1 MTLVAPLWLLLALPL
16 GLALWQWRPASP
28 LVLLLRALSVLLVL
42 LALAGLALQLPSRHG
57 VVVVVC
63 DRSASMPD
71 KSDDLHRQAIN
82 LIRDKMSADDELRLV
97 TFGRDVV
104 LEPLERGVPF
114 NGFQQSVQP
123 DASSLGEAIETALG
137 LIPPGSPG
145 RLVVLSDGRWTGQD
159 PTTQVGKALARNIAI
174 DFRAIERLTAGD
186 LAIARIDAP
195 SQVATG
201 EAFLLTAWV
210 QAPEAGSV
218 KYKLRRGDE
227 VLASGQRE
235 VGSGLNLFRFRD
247 RAVQPGNQAYTLEI
261 EGSARDPVPENNQAK
276 LLVGIS
282 GPKPLLHL
290 APQAN
295 SGLNRLLRAGGLD
308 VRQVDPGA
316 MRWRLEDLD
325 RYSGLILE
333 NVPAEKIGEAGL
345 QTIAGW
351 VKETGAGLMMTGGQ
365 RSYGT
370 GGYYKSPLEAIL
382 PVSMELRNEHRK
394 LSLAI
399 VVALDRS
406 GSMAAPAGAGRTKMD
421 LANLGTVSVLDLLGP
436 MDEFAC
442 FAVDTTP
449 HLVAP
454 LGNAE
459 ANRAKYRAD
468 ILRIQSMGG
477 GIYVDKA
484 LKAGLD
490 TLQRAK
496 AGTKHMIL
504 FSDAADSEQPG
515 DYKRLLEL
523 AEKAGITVSV
533 IGLGSD
539 RDKDGDLLKDI
550 AKRGRGRIFFTERAE
565 ELPRLFAQDTFV
577 VARNT
582 FIDEKTPIHH
592 LPSLRTLT
600 DADFPSPKGLSVGG
614 YNLCY
619 LRPEATLASVTLDEY
634 KAPLV
639 ASWRAGAGRV
649 LCYTGEA
656 DGKFLGEMGKWDR
669 VGDFFTSLARWTAG
683 PANPLRDGMMLTQEV
698 REGLA
703 RLQLHLDPDRLQGA
717 PFQRL
722 PIVRILRSSLGQVPH
737 ARQDT
742 LRWTGADTLSL
753 EVPLGAGETVVCTV
767 EIENEA
773 PVSLP
778 PLCLPYS
785 PEFKPSQRESG
796 QLSLERLARA
806 TGGIERLA
814 LGEVW
819 RDLPRQVQ
827 QVPLARWLL
836 LAAVALWLLEVLE
849 RRTSVLANWLR
860 RQSATLSN
868 AANSEARVGD
878 RTERAASARRAK
890 TLSGPSPMPIRPEP
904 VEAEKSATSAAVP
917 SVTEEKGSVLAALR
931 QARRRLDQREGS

>member
-1 MTLVAPLWLLLALPL
+1 
-16 GLALWQWRPASP
+16 
-28 LVLLLRALSVLLVL
+28 
-42 LALAGLALQLPSRHG
+42 
-57 VVVVVC
+57 
-63 DRSASMPD
+63 
-71 KSDDLHRQAIN
+71 
-82 LIRDKMSADDELRLV
+82 
-97 TFGRDVV
+97 
-104 LEPLERGVPF
+104 
-114 NGFQQSVQP
+114 GFQQTVLA

-145 RLVVLSDGRWTGQD
+145 RIVVLSDGRWTGID
-159 PTTQVGKALARNIAI
+159 PATQVANALARNIAI
-174 DFRAIERLTAGD
+174 DFRAIERVAAGD

-195 SQVATG
+195 SLVSTG
-201 EAFLLTAWV
+201 EAFVITAWV

-218 KYKLRRGDE
+218 KYKFRRGQE

-235 VGSGLNLFRFRD
+235 VVSGLNRFSFRD
-247 RAVQPGNQAYTLEI
+247 RAGQPGNQAYRLEV
-261 EGSARDPVPENNQAK
+261 EGSTRDPVPENNQAK

-333 NVPAEKIGEAGL
+333 NVPAEKIGDAGM

-351 VKETGAGLMMTGGQ
+351 VRETGAGLMMTGGQ

-370 GGYYKSPLEAIL
+370 GGYYKSPLEPIL

-442 FAVDTTP
+442 FAVDTSP
-449 HLVAP
+449 HVVAP

-459 ANRAKYRAD
+459 ANRAKYRND
-468 ILRIQSMGG
+468 ILRIESMGG
-477 GIYVDKA
+477 GIYVDEA
-484 LKAGLD
+484 LKAGLN

-539 RDKDGDLLKDI
+539 RDKDGDLLKDV

-582 FIDEKTPIHH
+582 FIDEKTPIQH
-592 LPSLRTLT
+592 LPSLRTLA
-600 DADFPSPKGLSVGG
+600 DAEFPTPQGLSVGG

-649 LCYTGEA
+649 VCYTGEA
-656 DGKFLGEMGKWDR
+656 DGKFLGAMGKWDR
-669 VGDFFTSLARWTAG
+669 VGEFFTSLARWTAG
-683 PANPLRDGMMLTQEV
+683 PTNPLPAGMMLTQEV
-698 REGLA
+698 REGIA
-703 RLQLHLDPDRLQGA
+703 RIQLHLDPERTKGDVFRRLTV
-717 PFQRL
+717 
-722 PIVRILRSSLGQVPH
+722 VRILRSSLGQVPQTS
-737 ARQDT
+737 RDT

-753 EVPLGAGETVVCTV
+753 HIPLGAGETVLSSV
-767 EIENEA
+767 EIENER
-773 PVSLP
+773 PISLP
-778 PLCLPYS
+778 PVCLPYS
-785 PEFKPSQRESG
+785 PEFKPSNRETG
-796 QLSLERLARA
+796 QIALERLARA

-814 LGEVW
+814 LGDVW
-819 RDLPRQVQ
+819 RDLPRPFQ

-836 LAAVALWLLEVLE
+836 LAAVALWLLEVLD
-849 RRTSVLANWLR
+849 RRTSVLSNLLR
-860 RQSATLSN
+860 RSGATLGTAPN
-868 AANSEARVGD
+868 ETHRG
-878 RTERAASARRAK
+878 ERRATATRAK
-890 TLSGPSPMPIRPEP
+890 TLRATTAPLTQPKPSESTAAPAAPAAPAAL
-904 VEAEKSATSAAVP
+904 AEQ
-917 SVTEEKGSVLAALR
+917 EGSVLAALR
-931 QARRRLDQREGS
+931 QARRRLDRRDENS